1 MRFSRRRIFPALAG
15 SVLAGAASAQP
26 VPPPS
31 SDIGGND
38 DDPPMPLK
46 LVVLDIGGTLI
57 ADHGEVPEAMLGAFS
72 RHGITVTPQ
81 EFSEWRGA
89 SKRSMA
95 KHFVELRGP
104 GNASPTLAEAIY
116 ADFTAT
122 AGKAYEKVQPIPG
135 AENALKELQAMKLL
149 LATTTGF
156 DRPLCT
162 AILARLGWQH
172 YFAGSITS
180 DDVIDGRP
188 APYMLFR
195 AMETA
200 HVNDVREVIAVGDT
214 PLDLQAANNAGLGA
228 AIGVWSGAATEER
241 LRKERNSGVLPSV
254 AELPDLIRRGL
265 PLSHCRT

>member
-1 MRFSRRRIFPALAG
+1 MRLSRRGMFPALAG

-26 VPPPS
+26 MPS
-31 SDIGGND
+31 SDSGGDD

-46 LVVLDIGGTLI
+46 MVILDIGGTLI
-57 ADHGEVPEAMLGAFS
+57 ADHGEVPDAMLGAFS
-72 RHGITVTPQ
+72 RHGIAVTPA

-89 SKRSMA
+89 SKRGMA

-104 GNASPTLAEAIY
+104 KGAGADLVEAIY
-116 ADFTAT
+116 ADFTAA

-135 AENALKELQAMKLL
+135 AEDAMQELLAMKLI

-156 DRPLCT
+156 DKPLCT

-172 YFAGSITS
+172 YFAASITS
-180 DDVIDGRP
+180 DDVADGRP

-195 AMETA
+195 AMEAA
-200 HVNDVREVIAVGDT
+200 HVNETAQVMAVGDT
-214 PLDLQAANNAGLGA
+214 PLDLQAANNGGMGA
-228 AIGVWSGAATEER
+228 AIGVFSGAATEDR

-254 AELPDLIRRGL
+254 AHLPDLIKRGL
-265 PLSHCRT
+265 PLSHCR

>member
-26 VPPPS
+26 VPP
-31 SDIGGND
+31 GGND

-95 KHFVELRGP
+95 KHFVELRAPTG
-104 GNASPTLAEAIY
+104 GATLAEAIY

-195 AMETA
+195 AMEAA

-254 AELPDLIRRGL
+254 AELPELIRRGL
-265 PLSHCRT
+265 PLSHCR